1 MELPTLGPIPT
12 TPFDIEKLEA
22 PTEPRRQLDV
32 HIDLEGS
39 GGRTNTLNGVCA
51 IGMLG
56 VDAETRKEI
65 FAYEAAVE
73 PLVCDD
79 AFQIKDYWE
88 KPAHKSAWE
97 RIVAARRPRLEVAEE
112 ILGMVKR
119 LRELGWEI
127 MLFARPAAYDFREL
141 TGFFQT
147 LGVQRVSDTLDELD
161 KHLRTGDLT
170 AYDAVDGLFD
180 RIKSQ
185 AVTGFPLA
193 EAVIENPRGT
203 MASPFG
209 FGGASQVTCVG
220 QVFLGIAWALGV
232 EPTGFNDVMKRVIG
246 RAALTHGG
254 LQDARDQAA
263 TWYAVKDSRGNPDR
277 LRELLGK

>member
-12 TPFDIEKLEA
+12 TPFDIERLVA
-22 PTEPRRQLDV
+22 PAQPQRQLDV

-56 VDAETRKEI
+56 VDSETQAEI
-65 FAYEAAVE
+65 FAYEVAVE

-88 KPAHKSAWE
+88 KPAHKAAWE
-97 RIVAARRPRLEVAEE
+97 RIVAARRPRLEVANE
-112 ILGMVKR
+112 IVAMINR
-119 LRELGWEI
+119 LQDLGWEI

-147 LGVQRVSDTLDELD
+147 LGVQRVSDALDELD
-161 KHLRTGDLT
+161 NHLRTGDLA
-170 AYDAVDGLFD
+170 AYDAIDGLFG

-185 AVTGFPLA
+185 AVTGFPLD
-193 EAVIENPRGT
+193 EVVVENPRGT

-209 FGGASQVTCVG
+209 FGGASHVTCIG
-220 QVFLGIAWALGV
+220 QIFIGITLALGI
-232 EPTGFNDVMKRVIG
+232 EPARFNDVMKRVIG
-246 RAALTHGG
+246 RSALTHGG

-263 TWYAVKDSRGNPDR
+263 TWYAVKNSRGNPDR

>member
-12 TPFDIEKLEA
+12 TPFDIDGLQA

-56 VDAETRKEI
+56 VDSETRKEI
-65 FAYEAAVE
+65 FAYEVAVE
-73 PLVCDD
+73 PLVRDD
-79 AFQIKDYWE
+79 EFQIKDYWE

-112 ILGMVKR
+112 ILAMVKR

-147 LGVQRVSDTLDELD
+147 LGVQRVSDTLEGL
-161 KHLRTGDLT
+161 
-170 AYDAVDGLFD
+170 AADGNFD
-180 RIKSQ
+180 RIRAQ

-232 EPTGFNDVMKRVIG
+232 EPTGFNDVMRRVIG

-277 LRELLGK
+277 LRELLSK